1 MAWRYN
7 ESWKIVNSYSMSE
20 MFIVANHKRDP
31 SIGHGTGL
39 KRKSLFHIYKKLN
52 NCCYSKQVGAQG
64 PRHLPSN
71 TGSCLLPV
79 LLFLS
84 MCSIL
89 VCLCLFLQCN
99 TMLLPS
105 DVDDSSEALGLEDDK
120 LLYHFVC
127 FNAVEK
133 RSVKALASWEALPL
147 SLCWY
152 FCTPDLVAPVRLLK
166 LAYVNAILFLMSNVA
181 PCPSSLAS
189 PGSCTCP
196 LPPPCCLSLSVYRC
210 SWCWPS
216 STFISVVSASMVVCL
231 RTWEVFHPHCE
242 EGLGYF

>member
-71 TGSCLLPV
+71 TSSCLLPV

-105 DVDDSSEALGLEDDK
+105 DVDDSSEALGLEDVNWVSCP
-120 LLYHFVC
+120 LPLSSSTFHSHRV
-127 FNAVEK
+127 AL
-133 RSVKALASWEALPL
+133 KALTSWKALPL
-147 SLCWY
+147 SFYMMFLARQILIGACWSLH
-152 FCTPDLVAPVRLLK
+152 TPVLSR
-166 LAYVNAILFLMSNVA
+166 LFLMSNVA
-181 PCPSSLAS
+181 PPSFV
-189 PGSCTCP
+189 TCVP
-196 LPPPCCLSLSVYRC
+196 
-210 SWCWPS
+210 
-216 STFISVVSASMVVCL
+216 T
-231 RTWEVFHPHCE
+231 
-242 EGLGYF
+242 